1 MQVYRSGPMAH
12 SSPSVGT
19 GIALSLVCLVLL
31 GTMPIISNLRP
42 PAIDALTFALALSIW
57 QVVFALPVFAVELG
71 RGTRGIFGLDLL
83 PRERRRMIYVALFT
97 GALFG
102 LSTYLYVLGVEKA
115 GAANAAIAI
124 QAYPLFAILWESL
137 FLKRRK
143 TMVELALTAVLI
155 AALFYLGTGGTL
167 RLSGLSPWF
176 LVALGV
182 PLLWSIAHVI
192 IKEELGK
199 TPITPAQVTFFRVV
213 ISTVF
218 LAVVAAVASP
228 SGLVAAVAAIL
239 QPMAVLMGL
248 VYFLELIVWFYA
260 VRHIDVS
267 LASSITTP
275 WPALTMLLAVPFLGN
290 TIETYQIIALIVVV
304 SCIYGLT
311 LASLRKDRNRQVGAA
326 GDQM

>member
-1 MQVYRSGPMAH
+1 MTRTFP
-12 SSPSVGT
+12 PVGT

-31 GTMPIISNLRP
+31 GMMPIISNLRP
-42 PAIDALTFALALSIW
+42 SDTGALAFAFALSVW
-57 QVVFALPVFAVELG
+57 QVVFALPVFGLEL
-71 RGTRGIFGLDLL
+71 RGNAKGIFAATLSK
-83 PRERRRMIYVALFT
+83 PARRRMIAVALFT

-143 TMVELALTAVLI
+143 SSVELALTAVLI
-155 AALFYLGTGGTL
+155 GALFYLGTGGTF

-176 LVALGV
+176 LVSLCV

-192 IKEELGK
+192 IKEELNR
-199 TPITPAQVTFFRVV
+199 TPVTPVQVTFFRVT
-213 ISTVF
+213 ISAVF
-218 LAVVAAVASP
+218 LF
-228 SGLVAAVAAIL
+228 
-239 QPMAVLMGL
+239 AVLAVTAPSRIETGLGAIFQTTSAIMGL

-267 LASSITTP
+267 LASSVTTP
-275 WPALTMLLAVPFLGN
+275 WPALTMALSVVFLGDA
-290 TIETYQIIALIVVV
+290 IETYQIAVLLVVV
-304 SCIYGLT
+304 ACIYGLT
-311 LASLRKDRNRQVGAA
+311 LAGLRKAADVEKQAGNLRNS
-326 GDQM
+326 